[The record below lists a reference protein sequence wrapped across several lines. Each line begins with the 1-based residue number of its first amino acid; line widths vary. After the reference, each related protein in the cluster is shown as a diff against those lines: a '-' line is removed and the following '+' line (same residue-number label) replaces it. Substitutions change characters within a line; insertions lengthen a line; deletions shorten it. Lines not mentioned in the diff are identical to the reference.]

1 MFKRFG
7 GSRLAGVAGTLL
19 LMAVSAPG
27 VRGGAA
33 VDTRAADAIRPN
45 GTNGGHAGG
54 AWAPT
59 PKPDAAVRAT
69 DMLTF
74 EPRTVTIPVGGTV
87 EWTNGSVLVH
97 TVTDDPDEATVE
109 GSSALPDGAESFDS
123 GNMAP
128 GAKFSHTFKVPG
140 TYRYFCK
147 PHEAAKMWG
156 TVIVKG

>member
-1 MFKRFG
+1 M
-7 GSRLAGVAGTLL
+7 L
-19 LMAVSAPG
+19 LMAASAPG
-27 VRGGAA
+27 MRGGAR
-33 VDTRAADAIRPN
+33 V
-45 GTNGGHAGG
+45 GG
-54 AWAPT
+54 AVRSDGTSGAYGTTGVGRAPR
-59 PKPDAAVRAT
+59 PDATVRAT

-74 EPRTVTIPVGGTV
+74 EPRSVTIPVGGTV
-87 EWTNGSVLVH
+87 EWTNASVLVH

-128 GAKFSHTFKVPG
+128 EAKFSHSFTVPG

-156 TVIVKG
+156 TVIVTAR